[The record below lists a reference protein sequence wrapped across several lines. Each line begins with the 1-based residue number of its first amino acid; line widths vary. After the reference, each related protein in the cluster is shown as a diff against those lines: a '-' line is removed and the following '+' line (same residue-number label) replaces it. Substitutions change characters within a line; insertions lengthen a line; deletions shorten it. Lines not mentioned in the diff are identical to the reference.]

1 MVAASSALGW
11 RVRVGVPCGFVL
23 LFALLWSPA
32 MVFAQG
38 HREYHCTPDTQYE
51 CISGRCERAT
61 DSFQHA
67 ESFIYNTKNNELSA
81 CLWTNC
87 YAATAVVL
95 KDEAAGTLTATG
107 KLKPA
112 LHLGNEPVIVSL
124 TIRANPTRDIFGKK
138 VDGFT
143 AVWGYGNKGLT
154 LDTGKCETRKSP

>member
-1 MVAASSALGW
+1 MG
-11 RVRVGVPCGFVL
+11 
-23 LFALLWSPA
+23 
-32 MVFAQG
+32 FAQE

-51 CISGRCERAT
+51 CISGRCERVI

-67 ESFIYNTKNNELSA
+67 ESFIYNTKNSEFSA

-87 YAATAVVL
+87 YAATATVL

-112 LHLGNEPVIVSL
+112 SHPGNEPVIVSL
-124 TIRANPTRDIFGKK
+124 TIRSNPTCDIFGKK
-138 VDGFT
+138 DAGFT

-154 LDTGKCETRKSP
+154 LDTGKCEIRELP